1 MENTNSLGLLLSF
14 ARPCRRLLAASV
26 GLAVL
31 GVASGS
37 SASRIFMKSDMLRAS
52 WICMRARRRREACS
66 SSP

>member
-31 GVASGS
+31 GVAWCRI
-37 SASRIFMKSDMLRAS
+37 SRYHT
-52 WICMRARRRREACS
+52 
-66 SSP
+66 

>member
-31 GVASGS
+31 GVASGMVPYLS
-37 SASRIFMKSDMLRAS
+37 LIH
-52 WICMRARRRREACS
+52 I
-66 SSP
+66 